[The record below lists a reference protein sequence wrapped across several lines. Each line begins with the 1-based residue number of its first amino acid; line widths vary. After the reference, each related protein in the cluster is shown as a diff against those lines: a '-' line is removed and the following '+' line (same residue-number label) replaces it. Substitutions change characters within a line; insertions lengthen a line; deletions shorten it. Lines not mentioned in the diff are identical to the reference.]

1 MVVDLGMTAG
11 TGTPPGAGVTSLAL
25 GTGKTIEVLT
35 VDQRRSLAQIHRAE
49 AMGQVALT
57 KAAMVLAAATAPMAS
72 QTMVP
77 ARLGPSQRRTS
88 RPHSLV
94 PTREVHR
101 VA

>member
-35 VDQRRSLAQIHRAE
+35 VDQRRSLAQIHRVE

-57 KAAMVLAAATAPMAS
+57 KAAMVLAAMAATAS

-77 ARLGPSQRRTS
+77 ARPGHSQRRTS